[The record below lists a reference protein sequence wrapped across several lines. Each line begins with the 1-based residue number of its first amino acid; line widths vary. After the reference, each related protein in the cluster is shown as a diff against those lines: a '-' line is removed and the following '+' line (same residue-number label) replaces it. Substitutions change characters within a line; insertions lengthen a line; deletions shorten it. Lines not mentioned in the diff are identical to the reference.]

1 MIRSFTFLCAVM
13 AGLSGL
19 FLYSKKHQTTLLDQQ
34 ISRIVADTQHIRE
47 QTAMMRAEW
56 ALLNQPDRLGTLS
69 ARFLPGIRPMAPTQF
84 IQMASLADHLPAPGS
99 KPLPVANPRATI
111 GATLAAAAS
120 PLPPAETAARVASG
134 GTVPAAP
141 TALPPH
147 LTAEEPVRVAAAHR
161 PVAGGSAGSDRPTR
175 TERPVMMAEAAS
187 PPVQEAAL
195 HTIAPHP
202 ARPAAISPDL
212 THNIEHRA
220 ALTVARAQRPVL
232 PPAAAGPITRM
243 AADHPPRP
251 APIAVAAW
259 RPAAP
264 PAPYQEARGY
274 GRGSSLGFTRSGA
287 LPPPVPVSN

>member
-34 ISRIVADTQHIRE
+34 ISHIVADTQHIRE

-56 ALLNQPDRLGTLS
+56 ALLNQPDRLQTLS
-69 ARFLPGIRPMAPTQF
+69 ARFLPGVRPMAPTQF
-84 IQMASLADHLPAPGS
+84 IQMASLADRLPAPGS

-111 GATLAAAAS
+111 GATLAAAAPS
-120 PLPPAETAARVASG
+120 HAPAEAPARMAAAQAAPAISAALPPAAHAPVA
-134 GTVPAAP
+134 
-141 TALPPH
+141 
-147 LTAEEPVRVAAAHR
+147 EPVRVAAAR
-161 PVAGGSAGSDRPTR
+161 PARP
-175 TERPVMMAEAAS
+175 ERPVMMAEAAS
-187 PPVQEAAL
+187 PPVQEVASRA
-195 HTIAPHP
+195 APHS

-212 THNIEHRA
+212 AHSIDHRA

-232 PPAAAGPITRM
+232 PPAAPATRM
-243 AADHPPRP
+243 AAYHPPHP

-274 GRGSSLGFTRSGA
+274 GMGSSLGFTRSGA